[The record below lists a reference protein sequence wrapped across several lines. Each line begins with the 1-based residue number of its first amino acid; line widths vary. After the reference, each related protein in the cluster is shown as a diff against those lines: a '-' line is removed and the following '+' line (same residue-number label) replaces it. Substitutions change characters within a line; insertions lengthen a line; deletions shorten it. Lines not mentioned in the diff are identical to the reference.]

1 MGYNEIYEQVGK
13 EMNLPPEVVKKAYH
27 LYWRFIRDTI
37 ESLPLRTNLSEEEF
51 SSLRTHFNI
60 PSLGKLTCTYDR
72 YKGVTKRLEYIR
84 SLRIRK
90 RNGDNQNKEN

>member
-1 MGYNEIYEQVGK
+1 MMYKEIYEKVAQELGIPV
-13 EMNLPPEVVKKAYH
+13 EVVKTAYH

-51 SSLRTHFNI
+51 KSLRTHFNI

-72 YKGVTKRLEYIR
+72 YKGVSKRLEYIR
-84 SLRIRK
+84 SLRK
-90 RNGDNQNKEN
+90 SNGDNQHKEN

>member
-1 MGYNEIYEQVGK
+1 MIGYNEIFNSIAQ
-13 EMNLPPEVVKKAYH
+13 EMGIPAQVVKTAYH

-51 SSLRTHFNI
+51 NSLRTNFNV

-72 YKGVTKRLEYIR
+72 YKGVSKRLEYIR
-84 SLRIRK
+84 SLRK
-90 RNGDNQNKEN
+90 RNEDNQHKKD